1 MKCFCMDRQVT
12 ELGKNYKHVKYVYRF
27 LAEGEKKPDTV
38 KIKRTS
44 EDHWTEIGKFKTS
57 YVLLIFIIICFEKST
72 NISLLTVCQ
81 KRTIA

>member
-12 ELGKNYKHVKYVYRF
+12 ELGKNYKYVKYVYRF
-27 LAEGEKKPDTV
+27 LAEGEKKPETI

-57 YVLLIFIIICFEKST
+57 IKDANGKAIGWVAEHMFQRKPIK
-72 NISLLTVCQ
+72 Q
-81 KRTIA
+81 K